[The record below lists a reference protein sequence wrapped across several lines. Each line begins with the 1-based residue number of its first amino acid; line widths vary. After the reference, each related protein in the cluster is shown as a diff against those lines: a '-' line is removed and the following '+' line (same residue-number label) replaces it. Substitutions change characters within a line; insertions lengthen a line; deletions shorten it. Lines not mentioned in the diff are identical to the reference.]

1 MVKASRPGA
10 ASPQGSRVGS
20 GRVGPRIRRVQVST
34 SGFTRRR
41 RGRGFTYLD
50 ERGKPIRDPQT
61 VQRIRTLAIPPAW
74 ADVWICPDP
83 WGHLQ
88 ASGSDAAGR
97 RQYLYHERWRRWR
110 DRQKF
115 RKMHD
120 FARSLGVLRGRVSR
134 DLDQDG
140 LPKERVLACAVRLLD
155 LGLFRIGSESYAE
168 RNGSFGLATLRKRHV
183 RLTEDGALFDY
194 TAKGGKRRVQSI
206 RDPEARKVLRE
217 LKGRRSGGEELLV
230 YRNGEG
236 WKDVRSSDINEY
248 IKEAAGGP
256 FSAKDFRTWH
266 GTVLAAVALAPN
278 DDVGPS
284 LTARKRAISTAIRQ
298 VAEYLGNTPA
308 IARGSYVDPRI
319 LDKFLEGETIAP
331 AIGRLPPD
339 ELPDPSVRERV
350 ESAVLD
356 LIGGSGPPGEREA
369 A

>member
-1 MVKASRPGA
+1 MEEASRPGV
-10 ASPQGSRVGS
+10 ASPQG
-20 GRVGPRIRRVQVST
+20 GRVGPRIRRVQASA

-50 ERGKPIRDPQT
+50 ERGKPIGDPQT
-61 VQRIRTLAIPPAW
+61 VDRIRTLAIPPAW

-88 ASGSDAAGR
+88 ASGIDAAGR

-120 FARSLGVLRGRVSR
+120 FARSLGVLRDRVSR

-140 LPKERVLACAVRLLD
+140 LPKDRVLACAVRLLD

-183 RLTEDGALFDY
+183 RLTEDEALFDY

-230 YRNGEG
+230 YRNGEV
-236 WKDVRSSDINEY
+236 WKDVRSSDVNEY

-339 ELPDPSVRERV
+339 ELPVPSVRERV
-350 ESAVLD
+350 ENAVLD

>member
-1 MVKASRPGA
+1 MQPSA
-10 ASPQGSRVGS
+10 
-20 GRVGPRIRRVQVST
+20 
-34 SGFTRRR
+34 SGFSRRR

-50 ERGKPIRDPQT
+50 ERGKPIIDPQT
-61 VQRIRTLAIPPAW
+61 VERIRKLAIPPAW
-74 ADVWICPDP
+74 VEVWICRDP

-88 ASGSDAAGR
+88 ASGVDAAGR

-120 FARSLGVLRGRVSR
+120 FARSLGELRSRVSQDIGR
-134 DLDQDG
+134 DG
-140 LPKERVLACAVRLLD
+140 LPRERVLACAVRLLD
-155 LGLFRIGSESYAE
+155 LGLFRIGSESYAD

-183 RLTEDGALFDY
+183 RLTGDEALFDY

-206 RDPEARKVLRE
+206 RDLEARRVLRQ
-217 LKGRRSGGEELLV
+217 LKGRRSGGQELLA

-248 IKEAAGGP
+248 IKEATGGP
-256 FSAKDFRTWH
+256 YSAKDFRTWH
-266 GTVLAAVALAPN
+266 GTVLAAVALAG
-278 DDVGPS
+278 DDEVGPS
-284 LTARKRAISTAIRQ
+284 LSARKRAISAAIRH

-308 IARGSYVDPRI
+308 IARASYVDPRI

-331 AIGRLPPD
+331 DIGRLPPD
-339 ELPDPSVRERV
+339 ELPDPSVREKV
-350 ESAVLD
+350 ENAVLD
-356 LIGGSGPPGEREA
+356 LIGGPEPPGEREA